1 MAPEVFRHEP
11 YNNKVD
17 VYSYSMILYQLFEH
31 MPPFSGTDP
40 VEAARQA
47 ALFDKRPQFHALSPP
62 SHPMA
67 AVREVMEACWDPD
80 PERRPSFEE
89 VVDRLE
95 ALIERTPR
103 PDFGAAGGGASGCC
117 TVQ

>member
-17 VYSYSMILYQLFEH
+17 VYSFSMILYQLFEH
-31 MPPFSGTDP
+31 MPPFSGMDP

-62 SHPMA
+62 DHPMA
-67 AVREVMEACWDPD
+67 RVRAVMEACWDPN

-89 VVDRLE
+89 VVEKLE
-95 ALIERTPR
+95 GVMAVTPR
-103 PDFGAAGGGASGCC
+103 PDFGSGGGGGGCC
-117 TVQ
+117 AVQ

>member
-17 VYSYSMILYQLFEH
+17 VYSVSMILYQLFEH

-47 ALFDKRPQFHALSPP
+47 ALFDKRPQFHALAPP
-62 SHPMA
+62 QHPMA
-67 AVREVMEACWDPD
+67 EVRAVMEACWDPD

-89 VVDRLE
+89 VVEKLE
-95 ALIERTPR
+95 AVMERTPR
-103 PDFGAAGGGASGCC
+103 PDFCKGAGGGGCC